1 MLGCLLNKALA
12 ALITMGLSLLWMM
25 MLLWYRDVLGLVGG
39 VLVSVDGVLL
49 SVDGVLVS
57 VGGVLL
63 LVDWVVCFLFW
74 MEGGLLMSSPFFVKL
89 CLVNQ
94 FLCIFVSNTILLLLL
109 L

>member
-25 MLLWYRDVLGLVGG
+25 MLLWYRD

-74 MEGGLLMSSPFFVKL
+74 MGAVCFRDWRKIGARESRGSCLNGSWPWSMCGKFSSDK
-89 CLVNQ
+89 
-94 FLCIFVSNTILLLLL
+94 I
-109 L
+109 

>member
-1 MLGCLLNKALA
+1 MLVLGCLLNKALA

-25 MLLWYRDVLGLVGG
+25 MLLWYRD

-74 MEGGLLMSSPFFVKL
+74 MGGGLLMSSPFFVKQPDRIPHYRQRQ
-89 CLVNQ
+89 NHQ
-94 FLCIFVSNTILLLLL
+94 HPS
-109 L
+109 